1 MAQMNK
7 ETLELAE
14 ALRDLFVEDRVLELC
29 ATLDVIPIEAAYS
42 GHDRVDSAL
51 TQVAF
56 IPSGSISQPL
66 NEVNQIVWPH
76 PKPIDL
82 LALQEKRKIEPDGD
96 SSSPGCAETSPVPP
110 DGLNTT

>member
-1 MAQMNK
+1 MNK

-42 GHDRVDSAL
+42 GHDRVDTAL

-76 PKPIDL
+76 PTPIDL
-82 LALQEKRKIEPDGD
+82 LALQKNEK
-96 SSSPGCAETSPVPP
+96 SSQMAAV
-110 DGLNTT
+110 GLQGVRRLLQCRQMV